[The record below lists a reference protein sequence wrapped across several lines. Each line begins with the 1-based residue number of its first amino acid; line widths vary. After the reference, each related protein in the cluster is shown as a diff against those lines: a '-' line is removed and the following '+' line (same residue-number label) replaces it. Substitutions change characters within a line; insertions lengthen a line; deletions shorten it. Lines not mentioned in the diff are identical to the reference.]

1 LVHLEVEE
9 YRGETLAKM
18 LRTEA
23 DRAAVFARLTKHL
36 DISNNYSTLFE
47 RLWNDSSF
55 QRNYTLSFGNLSIK
69 RYPYPDTSN
78 AVDACDPLLDIL
90 DFFHLYYIPFIICM
104 GILGNVLSCI
114 VFLSTHLKM
123 RSSSYYLAAL
133 ASADLSFLA
142 SLFMV
147 WLSNNVGVQLFNKNG
162 WCQFVVYIS
171 SVSSFLSVWLIVAF
185 TVERFIAVQYPLHR
199 PHMCTVARAKMII
212 TFLTIF
218 AFALHLYSFVTAGIT
233 STYGVDTCDML
244 HEYHETMRVINII
257 DSIFTLIVPLILIV
271 VMNTMITRNLIRFSR
286 HFKSDS
292 TTSEDS
298 GEHASNNIPLV
309 RLF

>member
-1 LVHLEVEE
+1 
-9 YRGETLAKM
+9 M
-18 LRTEA
+18 LRPVAE
-23 DRAAVFARLTKHL
+23 RAALLAR
-36 DISNNYSTLFE
+36 ISKQYNI
-47 RLWNDSSF
+47 
-55 QRNYTLSFGNLSIK
+55 GNLSALLHFLDVE
-69 RYPYPDTSN
+69 RFWGNNSYTQNYNATNLTMPPMVPHADTT
-78 AVDACDPLLDIL
+78 VDACEPLLDVL
-90 DFFHLYYIPFIICM
+90 DFFHLYYIPCIICM

-133 ASADLSFLA
+133 ATADLSFLV

-162 WCQFVVYIS
+162 WCQFVVYVS

-218 AFALHLYSFVTAGIT
+218 ALLLHLYSFVTAGVT
-233 STYGVDTCDML
+233 SAYGVDTCDML

-257 DSIFTLIVPLILIV
+257 DSIFTLIVPLFLIV
-271 VMNTMITRNLIRFSR
+271 IMNTMITRNLFRFSR
-286 HFKSDS
+286 HFKSD
-292 TTSEDS
+292 TSAFEDS
-298 GEHASNNIPLV
+298 GEHVSNSIPLV
-309 RLF
+309 SPN